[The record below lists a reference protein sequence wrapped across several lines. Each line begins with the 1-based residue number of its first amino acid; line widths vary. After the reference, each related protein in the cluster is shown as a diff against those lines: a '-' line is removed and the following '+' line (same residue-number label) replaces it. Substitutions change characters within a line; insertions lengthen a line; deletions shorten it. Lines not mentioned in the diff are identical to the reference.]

1 MSSPPRPEGLPA
13 EGPRPEGLP
22 FEGPRPE
29 GLPLEGP
36 RPEGLRERKK
46 AKTRWTIQEHALRL
60 FAEQGYEATTVEQIA
75 EAAEVSPSTFFRYFP
90 SKEDVVVRSEY
101 DSLIVSALRGIAPDA
116 PPVDAFRQAV
126 RAAFEGFDP
135 GDLARASAR
144 ARLVLSVPALRA
156 RQLQAAAGT
165 HTAMCA
171 ELASRTGR
179 DPRDLAV
186 ETFAAA
192 VIGAMLPAVGR
203 WAANPSE
210 NLPDLLDAA
219 LTQLAAGLPL
229 GGTP

>member
-1 MSSPPRPEGLPA
+1 MSSPPRPEGPPSEEQPP
-13 EGPRPEGLP
+13 EGPPP
-22 FEGPRPE
+22 
-29 GLPLEGP
+29 EGP

-46 AKTRWTIQEHALRL
+46 AKTRWAIQEHALRL

-90 SKEDVVVRSEY
+90 AKEDVVVRNEY
-101 DSLIVSALRGIAPDA
+101 DALIVSALRGIAPGA
-116 PPVDAFRQAV
+116 APVDAFRQAV
-126 RAAFEGFDP
+126 RAAFEDFGP
-135 GDLARASAR
+135 GDLAWASAR
-144 ARLVLSVPALRA
+144 ARLILSVPALRA

-165 HTAMCA
+165 HAVMCA
-171 ELASRTGR
+171 EIASRTGR
-179 DPRDLAV
+179 DPRDLDV

-192 VIGAMLPAVGR
+192 VIGVMIPAVGR

-229 GGTP
+229 TGTP